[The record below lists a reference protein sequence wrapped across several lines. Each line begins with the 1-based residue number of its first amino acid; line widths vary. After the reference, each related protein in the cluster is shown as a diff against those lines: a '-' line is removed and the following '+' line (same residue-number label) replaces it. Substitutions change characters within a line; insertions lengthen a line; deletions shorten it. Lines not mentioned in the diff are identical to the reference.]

1 MFINFRI
8 LPSVTPCYIVTP
20 AFASMLNSQSY
31 HSDQFLKYL
40 SLDMAQV
47 VFSFTIQVSRCVL
60 FLFLSYDNCLFFT
73 YMLTYVFW
81 HLSQLHQITDY
92 WRLLDISLV
101 QTARLFTLW
110 RWGTVVLCKF
120 LGNLKLFQYSLLWKF
135 EWNFLRKFWRNFFF
149 QKEFEYGSIFLSA
162 CTHTW

>member
-1 MFINFRI
+1 
-8 LPSVTPCYIVTP
+8 
-20 AFASMLNSQSY
+20 MLNSQSY

-120 LGNLKLFQYSLLWKF
+120 LGNLKLFLTVEIWMKF
-135 EWNFLRKFWRNFFF
+135 PSKILKKLFFSKGISIWFNFPQRVHTRVADIHLTYGRNIVYIHI
-149 QKEFEYGSIFLSA
+149 QR
-162 CTHTW
+162 